1 MVNDPSVLSVEY
13 DSKSQTPSSSPHLDI
28 SQWLDIGEL
37 CGSDDPI
44 DAHPGSFTRR
54 DAGAQLESPSPLPGS
69 NNRRCRVVDNEHV
82 LPRANPVPDRAGRPE
97 LSDSRISISYLTCF
111 PSDPARP
118 EGRKKKRRDFTESR
132 RQEVA
137 QIRKAGACLRCK
149 IRKTPVSHP
158 ALQFCPRTTGD

>member
-1 MVNDPSVLSVEY
+1 MVNNPRKLDVEY
-13 DSKSQTPSSSPHLDI
+13 DSKSHTPTSVPDLDI
-28 SQWLDIGEL
+28 SKWLDISEL

-44 DAHPGSFTRR
+44 DAHPGAFARR
-54 DAGAQLESPSPLPGS
+54 DAGAQLESPGPLPGS
-69 NNRRCRVVDNEHV
+69 YSRRCRGVNEEHV
-82 LPRANPVPDRAGRPE
+82 LPQANPISDTPGRTE
-97 LSDSRISISYLTCF
+97 LSEGQRPIFAFTCF

-137 QIRKAGACLRCK
+137 QIRKAGACLRCR

-158 ALQFCPRTTGD
+158 GLQNIA